1 MPHILLIE
9 DNEHQRRIMR
19 ERLQAEGYQV
29 TDTPFGNE
37 GVELAKRL
45 HPDLAII
52 DIMVPNMDGWEVMKA
67 LQADETTRD
76 MPYVVLSGA
85 KAMPQDVERSMS
97 LGAQAHFAKGVT
109 PMDEMLLEIRLM
121 LGLSKV
127 LLLDGNIQRANEI
140 REALQK
146 HRFLV
151 TQLAIGGDAVNRF
164 SRIKPDLF
172 ILSNAITG
180 MTPLIV
186 LQRIRSIPGNDRLP
200 ILFLTEGEIPPTLKG
215 VYEPKK
221 LTYPCTQDQLLHEV
235 QKALGK
241 ED

>member
-29 TDTPFGNE
+29 TDTPFGDE
-37 GVELAKRL
+37 GVELARRL

-52 DIMVPNMDGWEVMKA
+52 DIMVPKMDGWEVMKA
-67 LQADETTRD
+67 LQADETTRS

-121 LGLSKV
+121 LGLNKV
-127 LLLDGNIQRANEI
+127 LLLDSNLQRANEI
-140 REALQK
+140 RELLQK
-146 HRFLV
+146 NRYLV
-151 TQLAIGGDAVNRF
+151 TMMSIGGDAVNRF
-164 SRIKPDLF
+164 SRIKPDLL

-186 LQRIRSIPGNDRLP
+186 LQRIRSMPGNDHMP
-200 ILFLTEGEIPPTLKG
+200 ILFLTEGDLPQTLKG

-221 LTYPCTQDQLLHEV
+221 LLYPCSEEQLLKTV
-235 QKALGK
+235 RQALGK
-241 ED
+241 EE

>member
-1 MPHILLIE
+1 MPNILLIE

-29 TDTPFGNE
+29 TDTPYGNE

-45 HPDLAII
+45 RPDLAII

-67 LQADETTRD
+67 LQGDEKTRE

-127 LLLDGNIQRANEI
+127 LLLDSNIQRANEI
-140 REALQK
+140 RDALQK

-151 TQLAIGGDAVNRF
+151 TLLSIGGDAVSRF
-164 SRIKPDLF
+164 SRIKPDIF

-186 LQRIRSIPGNDRLP
+186 LQRIRSIPGTENIP
-200 ILFLTEGEIPPTLKG
+200 VLFITEGEIPQTLKG
-215 VYEPKK
+215 VYEPEK
-221 LTYPCTQDQLLHEV
+221 LTHPCTQDQLLSTV
-235 QKALGK
+235 RKALGR